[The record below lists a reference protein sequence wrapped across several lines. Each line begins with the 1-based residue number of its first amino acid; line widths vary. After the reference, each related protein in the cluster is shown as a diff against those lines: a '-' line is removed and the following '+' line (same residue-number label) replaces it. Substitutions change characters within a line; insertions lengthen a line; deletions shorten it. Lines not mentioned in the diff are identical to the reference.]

1 MAKCVFTRLKGIIP
15 MKEKIDIQTALV
27 KLDRQILDAA
37 GQFDQWYIDGNE
49 YAEPSW
55 VIETCFLQLLVL
67 AESLGL
73 VAFQQM
79 LQAEYT
85 KIASS
90 NGGFDQSAK
99 SPDGEPYSVVLGQIR
114 CFKEGLACLF
124 PDKTITEVTKD
135 VLQILRDIHYSITD
149 LKVFGTVPSNENDVH
164 LRIEAI
170 LKCVFP
176 DLKHKP
182 MLTKQI
188 KNFEP
193 DTGIPSINT
202 LIEYKYLAN
211 KKDES
216 RIADEILADTR
227 GYVSKDW
234 KRFIYVIY
242 ETNRFRKESEWD
254 QLLRE
259 SGVSESTSVV
269 VLSGEPPRGQSKGT
283 IKIKARKPRPPTK
296 RARSQKPRPF
306 GAKNTTIPATISTP
320 SRASSPSPS
329 TP

>member
-1 MAKCVFTRLKGIIP
+1 
-15 MKEKIDIQTALV
+15 MKEKLDIQVALL

-37 GQFDQWYIDGNE
+37 GQFDQWYIQGHQ
-49 YAEPSW
+49 YADPSW
-55 VIETCFLQLLVL
+55 IIEACFLQLLVL

-79 LQAEYT
+79 IQSEYIKT
-85 KIASS
+85 KSS
-90 NGGFDQSAK
+90 AGGFNQSARD
-99 SPDGEPYSVVLGQIR
+99 PGEEPYSAVLSQIR
-114 CFKEGLACLF
+114 CFKAGLDSLF
-124 PDKTITEVTKD
+124 PEKTITEVTKD

-149 LKVFGTVPSNENDVH
+149 PKVFDRLPSSETDVH

-193 DTGIPSINT
+193 DTGIPSIST
-202 LIEYKYLAN
+202 LIEYKYLSS
-211 KKDES
+211 KKDEA

-259 SGVSESTSVV
+259 SGLPESTSVV
-269 VLSGEPPRGQSKGT
+269 VLSGEQPRGNAKG
-283 IKIKARKPRPPTK
+283 KRSVKARKASPPV
-296 RARSQKPRPF
+296 
-306 GAKNTTIPATISTP
+306 
-320 SRASSPSPS
+320 
-329 TP
+329 